1 MRFPWQQKQTVKTDT
16 PHNMTDALSQR
27 GYRMT
32 PQRMMIVASI
42 ESAEN
47 HISAED
53 IFRQVVAKYPN
64 VNVSTVY
71 RTLELLE
78 KLGLV
83 TKTEMG
89 VGHIV
94 YHPLE
99 KGHHHHLICRECGN
113 VVNLDESVLTPLKES
128 LQQNYQFTA
137 ELRHLGI
144 MGLCAECRQKS
155 QNKTANS

>member
-1 MRFPWQQKQTVKTDT
+1 MRFPWQQKPIIKEETQR
-16 PHNMTDALSQR
+16 NMIDELSHR

-32 PQRMMIVASI
+32 PQRMMIVSI
-42 ESAEN
+42 IENSVN

-53 IFRQVVAKYPN
+53 IYAQVAAKYPH

-78 KLGLV
+78 QLGLV

-89 VGHIV
+89 IGHII
-94 YHPLE
+94 YHPIE
-99 KGHHHHLICRECGN
+99 KGHHHHLICRACGK
-113 VVNLDESVLTPLKES
+113 VIDLEESALTPLKES
-128 LQQNYQFTA
+128 LLRDYRFTA

-144 MGLCAECRQKS
+144 LGLCENCKQKLPD
-155 QNKTANS
+155 NSGNG

>member
-1 MRFPWQQKQTVKTDT
+1 
-16 PHNMTDALSQR
+16 MTDELSHQ

-32 PQRMMIVASI
+32 PQRIMIVEAI
-42 ESAEN
+42 ENSDK

-53 IFRQVVAKYPN
+53 IYTQVAAKYPN

-78 KLGLV
+78 ELGLV

-89 VGHIV
+89 IGRIM

-99 KGHHHHLICRECGN
+99 KGHHHHLVCRTCGN
-113 VVNLDESVLTPLKES
+113 VIDLDESALNPLKES
-128 LQQNYQFTA
+128 ILRDYQFTA

-144 MGLCAECRQKS
+144 LGLCVNCKQKL
-155 QNKTANS
+155 QENSEHI